1 MMKKSCVVLLTYSG
15 QAKISS
21 DWSIIF
27 SNIFLSSDWSVI
39 LDTWLLI
46 GQTWLLIGQ

>member
-27 SNIFLSSDWSVI
+27 SNIFLASNWSVI
-39 LDTWLLI
+39 LVTWLLI
-46 GQTWLLIGQ
+46 GQ